1 MSLQLRC
8 VSVYSHEGERRDV
21 EFKLGA
27 LNIVTGASKTG
38 KSALLDI
45 VDYCWGRD
53 ECTIPEGEIR
63 KSVSWFALHIDN
75 NGERILLAREN
86 PGPAGRASD
95 KIFFTRGVEEM
106 PADASGFYKNVTSD
120 GLKAQLSAV
129 LGISENIHIPQEGST
144 RLPLEASSRHAI
156 LFCLQAQDEIANRR
170 FLFHRQGEQFMPA
183 AIRDGLPYFLGAV
196 DERHVLTLKRYQD
209 ARARLRKM
217 ERELAE
223 SRALSDQSSS
233 TVQSLLSEARRA
245 GLLPSDAAAAD
256 TESAVGLLRQAAAP
270 RPLNVTAIDDPGN
283 DLDRLENTRRELRD
297 QLQDVREEIAEVQ
310 RIGREASEFE
320 SEVREQDA
328 RLASIGLL
336 TASGVSDVCPF
347 CESHLE
353 VPVPSVTEMRESL
366 TGLEFQLALVR
377 RDAPRLQ
384 ERLAALETRRADT
397 EDQLRNAQRQIAER
411 IQENE
416 RLRIQQNDLAEQAR
430 VAGRIAYYLE
440 NVRTT
445 AVGSSLQ
452 RAIET
457 LLAEIAELEK
467 ALDDDE
473 LQQRLD
479 TALNLVNLDLTKHA
493 RTLGLEH
500 ANNPLRLDRKALT
513 VVADTVDGPIT
524 LAQMGSGENW
534 VGYHVAAHLGLHTL
548 FRQRNRP
555 VPGFLMLDQPSQ
567 VHYPPERDNEGK
579 LDDLNDED
587 QAAVKR
593 LFEVMWRYCSA
604 PGADMQIIVADHVE
618 LLEQWFRDSISERWR
633 DGIALVP
640 AAWLRG

>member
-1 MSLQLRC
+1 M
-8 VSVYSHEGERRDV
+8 
-21 EFKLGA
+21 
-27 LNIVTGASKTG
+27 
-38 KSALLDI
+38 
-45 VDYCWGRD
+45 
-53 ECTIPEGEIR
+53 
-63 KSVSWFALHIDN
+63 
-75 NGERILLAREN
+75 
-86 PGPAGRASD
+86 
-95 KIFFTRGVEEM
+95 
-106 PADASGFYKNVTSD
+106 
-120 GLKAQLSAV
+120 
-129 LGISENIHIPQEGST
+129 
-144 RLPLEASSRHAI
+144 
-156 LFCLQAQDEIANRR
+156 QAQDEIANRR

-223 SRALSDQSSS
+223 SRALSDQASS
-233 TVQSLLSEARRA
+233 TVQSLLAEARRA
-245 GLLPSDAAAAD
+245 GLLPPDAAASDA
-256 TESAVGLLRQAAAP
+256 ESAVVLLRRAATP

-283 DLDRLENTRRELRD
+283 DLDQLENTRRGLRD
-297 QLQDVREEIAEVQ
+297 QLQDTREEIAEVE

-320 SEVREQDA
+320 TEVREQEA

-336 TASGVSDVCPF
+336 TPTGASDVCPF
-347 CESHLE
+347 CASHLE

-366 TGLEFQLALVR
+366 TGLETQLALVR

-397 EDQLRNAQRQIAER
+397 EDQLRNVQRQIAER

-416 RLRIQQNDLAEQAR
+416 QLRIQQNDFAEQAR
-430 VAGRIAYYLE
+430 VAGRIAYYFE

-445 AVGSSLQ
+445 AAGSSLQ
-452 RAIET
+452 RTIET
-457 LLAEIAELEK
+457 LQAEIAELEK
-467 ALDDDE
+467 ALDDDD

-593 LFEVMWRYCSA
+593 LFEVMWKYCSA
-604 PGADMQIIVADHVE
+604 PSADMQIIVADHVE

-633 DGIALVP
+633 DGIALIP
-640 AAWLRG
+640 ATWLRG

>member
-270 RPLNVTAIDDPGN
+270 LPLNVTAIDDPGN

>member
-95 KIFFTRGVEEM
+95 KIFFARGVEEM

-297 QLQDVREEIAEVQ
+297 QLQDVREEISEAQ

-336 TASGVSDVCPF
+336 TASGASDVCPF

-366 TGLEFQLALVR
+366 TGLEVQLALVR

-397 EDQLRNAQRQIAER
+397 EDQLRNAQGQIAER

-640 AAWLRG
+640 VAWLRG